1 MGLLLGE
8 MFDFERLAEACAEAG
23 RHEVFFS
30 APPIG
35 VTGSC
40 GAPPGPTAVL

>member
-8 MFDFERLAEACAEAG
+8 MFDFEALAEACAEAG
-23 RHEVFFS
+23 RWEVFFS

-35 VTGSC
+35 VTGAC
-40 GAPPGPTAVL
+40 GAPPGPVAVL